1 MRNKI
6 FGAFCCAAMLLSGCT
21 TKTELIDIEND
32 TSERAAALEYR
43 DFESAAQSM
52 VGEMLSSGNLNK
64 PGGGRYVLIISRI
77 ANDTMQRIDVD
88 QLSKKIRIEL
98 INSGKVAVTNME
110 EDARVMQSRQ
120 LRNSRE
126 VNQATVAKKG
136 ALIAPELSLSGKITQ
151 REFIISGTKRIE
163 YTFSLSMTSLD
174 TGLTLWEGEKTIIKK
189 TDKNA
194 ITW

>member
-1 MRNKI
+1 MNKQIIGMI
-6 FGAFCCAAMLLSGCT
+6 FCFLLLISGCV

-32 TSERAAALEYR
+32 STERAAGLEYR
-43 DFESAAQSM
+43 DFESAARSM
-52 VGEMLSSGNLNK
+52 VSEILTSGNLNK
-64 PGGGRYVLIISRI
+64 PRGGRYVLIISRI
-77 ANDTMQRIDVD
+77 VNNTMQRIDVD

-110 EDARVMQSRQ
+110 EDSRVMQSRQ
-120 LRNSRE
+120 LRQSRE

-136 ALIAPELSLSGKITQ
+136 TLIAPELSLSGKITQ
-151 REFIISGTKRIE
+151 REFIVSGDKRIE
-163 YTFSLSMTSLD
+163 YTFALSITSID

-189 TDKNA
+189 TDKNT

>member
-1 MRNKI
+1 MKKHI
-6 FGAFCCAAMLLSGCT
+6 IYMAFCSVLLLSGCA

-32 TSERAAALEYR
+32 STERAAGLEYR
-43 DFESAAQSM
+43 DFESSARSM
-52 VGEMLSSGNLNK
+52 VSEMLASGNLNK

-110 EDARVMQSRQ
+110 EDSRVMQSRQ
-120 LRNSRE
+120 LRQSRE

-151 REFIISGTKRIE
+151 REFIVSGDKRIE
-163 YTFSLSMTSLD
+163 YTFALSITSID
-174 TGLTLWEGEKTIIKK
+174 TGLTLWEGEKTIIKRA
-189 TDKNA
+189 DKNA